1 MTTSREKYNA
11 GEAVVRNLASRAAAG
26 KGVGGYLLGATV
38 ELDELLDVAAAAA
51 DAEAPVE
58 VLVAPA
64 FEPPA
69 SGVVDGA
76 GALVDPESEL
86 AAPSFAG
93 PPLSDRTDDPPAELE
108 RLSVL

>member
-1 MTTSREKYNA
+1 M
-11 GEAVVRNLASRAAAG
+11 G
-26 KGVGGYLLGATV
+26 KGVEGYLLGATV
-38 ELDELLDVAAAAA
+38 ELDELLDVDAAAA

-76 GALVDPESEL
+76 GVLVDPESEL
-86 AAPSFAG
+86 ADPSLAD